1 MARLTCRSR
10 TWLAIAVVLSLAGC
24 MPASWG
30 AGALLHPSRRPLT
43 MARPAEA
50 QDFTFSSGGLKLKGW
65 LFTASGARRGTMV
78 YLHGSADNRASG
90 VYIAERF
97 LARGFDALVYDSR
110 AHGESEGNTCT
121 YGYFEKHD
129 LSRAIDGLHAQPIVV
144 VGVSL
149 GAAVALQAAAE
160 DSRIAAVVAVSSFSD
175 LRTVAKERAP
185 FIASS
190 SNIEAAFKL
199 AEEQAQFKVDE
210 ASPLRAAPRV
220 RAPVFLV
227 HGQADVETPPTH
239 SQRLF
244 VALQGER
251 RLLLVPGAGHNDA
264 LRPDVWG
271 QIDPWLDQVL
281 RRSEPGGRARG

>member
-1 MARLTCRSR
+1 MTRLRRRQGACLT
-10 TWLAIAVVLSLAGC
+10 AAVVLLAGC

-43 MARPAEA
+43 TARPSGAR
-50 QDFTFSSGGLKLKGW
+50 DITIDSGGLKLKGW
-65 LFTASGARRGTMV
+65 LFSGSGRRRGTV
-78 YLHGSADNRASG
+78 IYLHGSADNRASG

-97 LARGFDALVYDSR
+97 LGRGFDALAYDSR
-110 AHGESEGNTCT
+110 AHGESEGSACT

-185 FIASS
+185 FMASA

-210 ASPLRAAPRV
+210 ASPLLAASHIRV
-220 RAPVFLV
+220 PVFLI
-227 HGQADVETPPTH
+227 HGQADVETPPNH

-244 VALQGER
+244 AALQGER

-264 LRPDVWG
+264 LRADVWV
-271 QIDPWLDQVL
+271 QIDGWIDQAL
-281 RRSEPGGRARG
+281 RKSEPYGPTTN